1 MNRHAAPGKAVSR
14 PHRGRA
20 RHAFIIR
27 AVRAATWS
35 LGLAM
40 VSGTLSAQ
48 DRAGDSV
55 FRCGPEGRQYSDS
68 ACPDGRPVAAADA
81 RTAEQRRQAE
91 AVARRDRE
99 LADRMVKEREQR
111 ERHAPGAVGIGPT
124 GTAKAGTS
132 AVSGPK
138 KSSRKKKQK
147 KNETTRQRV

>member
-1 MNRHAAPGKAVSR
+1 
-14 PHRGRA
+14 
-20 RHAFIIR
+20 
-27 AVRAATWS
+27 
-35 LGLAM
+35 M

-99 LADRMVKEREQR
+99 LADRM
-111 ERHAPGAVGIGPT
+111 APGAVGIGPT